1 MCTLCADES
10 SPPMARKLRHDI
22 AVGTAMGLHYLH
34 KGCQRRIIHR
44 DIKASNILLTA
55 NFEPQVASSTQL
67 TSLLLLLSICTTN
80 PSPPPQISDF
90 GLARWLPTEWTH
102 RLVARAPIEGTFR
115 YELLE
120 NIHAGA
126 QGLRCSQQ
134 LTKLVVSPG
143 AWRRNTSCTGSF
155 TRRPMWLH
163 FASSSWRSCQ
173 EGNQWMDLTT
183 ACSAGSASAASDG
196 HRDHYGTAIANFALD
211 ILEGRKILQ
220 DEWKMPASR
229 RERRKKKSSGA
240 LMIWTTMTTTN
251 ILRGH
256 LSPPSWT
263 FSVPKISPT
272 SSAVDDD
279 FYTRSSAS
287 SLLQPLFSLSRAP
300 VRATAHRLSVLCREG
315 TTSSFLLSN
324 GSKSPPRRLPF
335 CEAAIV
341 DSSSAKS

>member
-1 MCTLCADES
+1 MERLTRASSDEQRTKDFLTKLGAVGHVRHPNVSALLGCCVDRDLHLIFEFSSRGSGCSNLYDES
-10 SPPMARKLRHDI
+10 SPPMAWKLRHDI

-102 RLVARAPIEGTFR
+102 RFVARAPIEGTFR

-196 HRDHYGTAIANFALD
+196 HRDHYGTAIANFVSCRQNL
-211 ILEGRKILQ
+211 IYVMG
-220 DEWKMPASR
+220 
-229 RERRKKKSSGA
+229 
-240 LMIWTTMTTTN
+240 
-251 ILRGH
+251 
-256 LSPPSWT
+256 
-263 FSVPKISPT
+263 
-272 SSAVDDD
+272 
-279 FYTRSSAS
+279 
-287 SLLQPLFSLSRAP
+287 
-300 VRATAHRLSVLCREG
+300 LCK
-315 TTSSFLLSN
+315 LWWM
-324 GSKSPPRRLPF
+324 
-335 CEAAIV
+335 
-341 DSSSAKS
+341 